1 MPSTAPTRPV
11 TTSSSS
17 CCAKEAWRRLVLLLA
32 VATLAVGCGGGE
44 DDEATRA
51 CVADRLNAAEA
62 QAFAS
67 LYQEGELGPQE
78 QVRAAFDG
86 GDGYFTADGDLRSW
100 EELSPRERSI
110 LNEWIKTGPYAE
122 ESARAREQAR
132 DEAEPAA
139 DEACADA

>member
-1 MPSTAPTRPV
+1 VS
-11 TTSSSS
+11 
-17 CCAKEAWRRLVLLLA
+17 LLA
-32 VATLAVGCGGGE
+32 VAVLAAGCGGDG

-51 CVADRLNAAEA
+51 CVADQLNAAEA

-67 LYQEGELGPQE
+67 LYDDGELGPQE
-78 QVRAAFDG
+78 EVRAAFDG
-86 GDGYFTADGDLRSW
+86 GGAIFTDDGDLRSW

-110 LNEWIKTGPYAE
+110 LNEWIKSGPYAE

-132 DEAEPAA
+132 EDAEAEA

>member
-1 MPSTAPTRPV
+1 M

-17 CCAKEAWRRLVLLLA
+17 CFAKGWRRLVPLFA
-32 VATLAVGCGGGE
+32 VAAIAVGCGGG
-44 DDEATRA
+44 DDEAAQA

-67 LYQEGELGPQE
+67 LYEEGELGPQE
-78 QVRAAFDG
+78 EVRAAFDG
-86 GDGYFTADGDLRSW
+86 GDAYFMADGALRSW
-100 EELSPRERSI
+100 AELSARERSI

>member
-1 MPSTAPTRPV
+1 M

-17 CCAKEAWRRLVLLLA
+17 CCANRLRRLVPLLA
-32 VATLAVGCGGGE
+32 VAAFAAACGGGD

-78 QVRAAFDG
+78 EVRAAFDN
-86 GDGYFTADGDLRSW
+86 GDAYFTTDGDLRSW

-122 ESARAREQAR
+122 ETAREREQAR
-132 DEAEPAA
+132 DDAESAA